1 MASSTVFDRYGTITE
16 TRKAFLGALLQELGP
31 ALDLRTALD
40 AGCGVGV
47 FSAYLQ
53 THGLVATGVDARP
66 ENIAEARARYPQM
79 AFQVADVEDPVVLQT
94 GPRDLVLSFGLLYH
108 LENPFRAVRHLAAL
122 TGKVMVIESMVF
134 PSRFPRAALVDEV
147 HEVDQGLRHVALVPS
162 ESCLVAMLY
171 RAGFSAVHRPA
182 RLPDHDEFHPSLSQR
197 QRRTILVAARSRV
210 AGNSLH
216 LVPDRRPRDPWVRRW
231 AQPAVRALRRVR
243 GPQDPNP

>member
-1 MASSTVFDRYGTITE
+1 MTSSTVFDRYGTITE
-16 TRKAFLGALLQELGP
+16 ARKAFLGALLQELGG
-31 ALDLRTALD
+31 ALELRTALD

-53 THGLVATGVDARP
+53 TQGLAATGVDARP
-66 ENIAEARARYPQM
+66 ENVAEARARYPQIV
-79 AFQVADVEDPVVLQT
+79 FQVADVEDPAVLQT

-122 TGKVMVIESMVF
+122 TGKVMAIESMVF

-171 RAGFSAVHRPA
+171 RAGFTAVHRPA
-182 RLPDHDEFHPSLSQR
+182 RLPDHDEFRASLPQR
-197 QRRTILVAARSRV
+197 RRRTILVAARSPV
-210 AGNSLH
+210 PCTWLQ
-216 LVPDRRPRDPWVRRW
+216 LVPDRRPRDPWIRRW
-231 AQPAVRALRRVR
+231 AQPAARALRRLRAPRDV
-243 GPQDPNP
+243 NP

>member
-1 MASSTVFDRYGTITE
+1 VFDRYGSITE
-16 TRKAFLGALLQELGP
+16 TRKAFLGALLQELAP
-31 ALDLRTALD
+31 ALELQTALD

-53 THGLVATGVDARP
+53 AHGLGVIGVDARP
-66 ENIAEARARYPQM
+66 ENIAEARARHPQM
-79 AFQVADVEDPVVLQT
+79 ALQVADVEDPGVLLT

-147 HEVDQGLRHVALVPS
+147 HEADQGLRHVALVPS

-171 RAGFSAVHRPA
+171 RAGFSAVYRPA
-182 RLPDHDEFHPSLSQR
+182 RLPDHDDFRPSLPHR
-197 QRRTILVAARSRV
+197 RRRTILVATRLPV
-210 AGNSLH
+210 ACTSLH

-231 AQPAVRALRRVR
+231 AQPAIRALRLVR
-243 GPQDPNP
+243 APRDPNP